1 MLNEKTILDNI
12 SKICKAKN
20 YQYDIKKIDTHSK
33 FECKCINN
41 HIFVTDYYNLVY
53 RKSGCPSCAPNKKLT
68 QDEAELIVIERCNIL
83 NYKSGAFT
91 YIGSIKT
98 KLDLTCECGYNW
110 NPTYTDF
117 INSKTGC
124 PKCSG
129 RLKTTQIEAEQKV
142 SEKCIE
148 KNISCEPFI
157 FINNKMK
164 LNLTCNTCGQ
174 NWNTTTYKGFIYNSS
189 CPKCAGVM
197 KLTQRR

>member
-98 KLDLTCECGYNW
+98 KLDLMLKNIKKGKREKDSTKEVPAGGTERRQEGIKNA
-110 NPTYTDF
+110 
-117 INSKTGC
+117 
-124 PKCSG
+124 PKKGETS
-129 RLKTTQIEAEQKV
+129 KV
-142 SEKCIE
+142 SSFSKINKSKEK
-148 KNISCEPFI
+148 
-157 FINNKMK
+157 
-164 LNLTCNTCGQ
+164 
-174 NWNTTTYKGFIYNSS
+174 
-189 CPKCAGVM
+189 
-197 KLTQRR
+197 